1 MSAPGHEEPAEPG
14 GTDLSPN
21 ERKTGVPSSEDR
33 IAGFKWLQ
41 ACCARDAPHSFTQA
55 EFRKKVQQTDGKEE
69 GLYLNRAPTVHPS
82 LECLHPHCLAS
93 ISQGRYHFHLEDEEK
108 QPSTLPRVTFTKWP
122 ELRFSILTQQ
132 MQPIAQVPSVSP
144 PLWALSP
151 HSKVIP
157 VLRWPLLPQCGPQ
170 NSAHTKTHQYLV
182 MQH

>member
-1 MSAPGHEEPAEPG
+1 MWFSNSIGFKKWGLSCELTVSHWEMLPKKLMQCWGYQEIPKISTVISPGALPGYNCIYGTGGPGPRGHEEPAEPG

-108 QPSTLPRVTFTKWP
+108 QPSTLPRVTFTK
-122 ELRFSILTQQ
+122 
-132 MQPIAQVPSVSP
+132 
-144 PLWALSP
+144 
-151 HSKVIP
+151 
-157 VLRWPLLPQCGPQ
+157 
-170 NSAHTKTHQYLV
+170 
-182 MQH
+182 